1 VSNAEHNQDA
11 DWEWKVVRRTLTWR
25 EIGVGVGA
33 FFLVLL
39 VAAAPS
45 AGLLLGR

>member
-11 DWEWKVVRRTLTWR
+11 EWEWKVVRRTLSWR
-25 EIGVGVGA
+25 EIAVGIGA

-39 VAAAPS
+39 TAAAPN
-45 AGLLLGR
+45 AGILLGR